1 MSDASVSDADP
12 RARKRER
19 RARWGARLAGA
30 GLRVLART
38 WRVRE
43 LHQGATNIVREPHQ
57 RANQIVREPHQ
68 RADQIVREHDQRAVF
83 CLWHCELLCHMWNLR
98 DLGIV
103 ALISEH
109 GDGEIA
115 ARVVESMGYRTIR
128 GSTRRG
134 ASRALLSLAR
144 EVEGGARVAVT
155 PDGPRGPA
163 ESFAPGALIAAQRSG
178 APIVL
183 LRAVVDRAWRLRSW
197 DRFIIP
203 KPFARI
209 TFYVSEPIFV
219 NAASPR
225 AAAEEAPRFQALMRA
240 LPGAVDG

>member
-1 MSDASVSDADP
+1 MSDHAS

-19 RARWGARLAGA
+19 RAQWASAIVGIGV
-30 GLRVLART
+30 RVLART

-43 LHQGATNIVREPHQ
+43 VRHGGVDIVRQHERPV
-57 RANQIVREPHQ
+57 I
-68 RADQIVREHDQRAVF
+68 F
-83 CLWHCELLCHMWNLR
+83 CLWHCELLCHMWNFR
-98 DLGIV
+98 KLGIV
-103 ALISEH
+103 VLISEH

-115 ARVVESMGYRTIR
+115 ARAAESMGYRTIR
-128 GSTRRG
+128 GSSRRG
-134 ASRALLSLAR
+134 AERALLALAR
-144 EVEGGARVAVT
+144 EVEGGAHVAVT

-183 LRAVVDRAWRLRSW
+183 LRAVADRAWRLRSW

-209 TFYVSEPIFV
+209 TIYVGEPVPVI
-219 NAASPR
+219 AASLR
-225 AAAEEAPRFQALMRA
+225 EAASQAPRFQELMRE
-240 LPGAVDG
+240 LPRAAGG

>member
-1 MSDASVSDADP
+1 MSDAAARDAKSRDADA
-12 RARKRER
+12 RARKRLR
-19 RARWGARLAGA
+19 RARWSARIAAIGV
-30 GLRVLART
+30 RMLART

-43 LHQGATNIVREPHQ
+43 VHQQAGDIVRQ
-57 RANQIVREPHQ
+57 
-68 RADQIVREHDQRAVF
+68 HDRPVIF
-83 CLWHCELLCHMWNLR
+83 CLWHCELLCHMWNFR

-103 ALISEH
+103 VLISEH

-115 ARVVESMGYRTIR
+115 ARAAGSMGYRTIR
-128 GSTRRG
+128 GSSRRG
-134 ASRALLSLAR
+134 AERALLSLAR
-144 EVEGGARVAVT
+144 EVEGGSHVAVT

-203 KPFARI
+203 KPFARLTI
-209 TFYVSEPIFV
+209 YVSEPITV
-219 NAASPR
+219 HATSLRGAAG
-225 AAAEEAPRFQALMRA
+225 EAPRFQALMRA
-240 LPGAVDG
+240 LPQAVDGGSSDG

>member
-1 MSDASVSDADP
+1 MSNIDA

-19 RARWGARLAGA
+19 RARWASRIAGI
-30 GLRVLART
+30 GVRILART

-43 LHQGATNIVREPHQ
+43 IHQEPGNGVLPGSRDIVRQHERPV
-57 RANQIVREPHQ
+57 I
-68 RADQIVREHDQRAVF
+68 F
-83 CLWHCELLCHMWNLR
+83 CLWHCELLCHMWNFR

-103 ALISEH
+103 VLISEH

-115 ARVVESMGYRTIR
+115 ARAAESMGYRTIR
-128 GSTRRG
+128 GSSRRG
-134 ASRALLSLAR
+134 AERALLSLAR
-144 EVEGGARVAVT
+144 EVEGGAHVAVT

-183 LRAVVDRAWRLRSW
+183 LRAVVDRAWRLKSW

-203 KPFARI
+203 KPFARLI
-209 TFYVSEPIFV
+209 IYVSEPVFV
-219 NAASPR
+219 RAPSLR
-225 AAAEEAPRFQALMRA
+225 AAADDAPRFQALMRA
-240 LPGAVDG
+240 LPGTVDARG

>member
-1 MSDASVSDADP
+1 MPTA

-19 RARWGARLAGA
+19 RAQWASRIAGV
-30 GLRVLART
+30 GVRILART

-43 LHQGATNIVREPHQ
+43 VHQAPPGGGALLGAQDIVRQHQ
-57 RANQIVREPHQ
+57 RPVI
-68 RADQIVREHDQRAVF
+68 F
-83 CLWHCELLCHMWNLR
+83 CLWHCELLCHMWNFR

-103 ALISEH
+103 VLISEH

-115 ARVVESMGYRTIR
+115 ARAAESMGYRTIR
-128 GSTRRG
+128 GSSRRG
-134 ASRALLSLAR
+134 AERALLSLAR
-144 EVEGGARVAVT
+144 EVESGSHVAVT

-183 LRAVVDRAWRLRSW
+183 LRAVVDRAWRLKSW

-203 KPFARI
+203 KPFARLTI
-209 TFYVSEPIFV
+209 YVSEPVFV
-219 NAASPR
+219 NAPSLR
-225 AAAEEAPRFQALMRA
+225 AAADEAPRFQALMRE
-240 LPGAVDG
+240 LPNAVDANG

>member
-1 MSDASVSDADP
+1 VKEAEAH
-12 RARKRER
+12 ARRRER
-19 RARWGARLAGA
+19 RARWSARLAGA
-30 GLRVLART
+30 GVRILART

-43 LHQGATNIVREPHQ
+43 LHQRIDDIVREPHQ
-57 RANQIVREPHQ
+57 RTDDIVRQH
-68 RADQIVREHDQRAVF
+68 EHPVIF
-83 CLWHCELLCHMWNLR
+83 CLWHCELLCHMWNFR

-103 ALISEH
+103 VLISEH

-115 ARVVESMGYRTIR
+115 ARAAESMGYRTIR
-128 GSTRRG
+128 GSSRRG
-134 ASRALLSLAR
+134 AERALLSLAR
-144 EVEGGARVAVT
+144 EAERGAHVAVT

-209 TFYVSEPIFV
+209 TIYVSEPIPV
-219 NAASPR
+219 NASSLR
-225 AAAEEAPRFQALMRA
+225 AAAEEAPRFQELMRA
-240 LPGAVDG
+240 LPSAVDG

>member
-1 MSDASVSDADP
+1 VSDAEA

-19 RARWGARLAGA
+19 RARWSARLAGA
-30 GLRVLART
+30 GVRILART

-43 LHQGATNIVREPHQ
+43 LHQGEGDIVRQQDRPV
-57 RANQIVREPHQ
+57 I
-68 RADQIVREHDQRAVF
+68 I
-83 CLWHCELLCHMWNLR
+83 CLWHSELLCHMWNFSN
-98 DLGIV
+98 LGIV

-115 ARVVESMGYRTIR
+115 ARAAESMGYRTIR
-128 GSTRRG
+128 GSSRRG
-134 ASRALLSLAR
+134 AERALLSLAR
-144 EVEGGARVAVT
+144 EVEGGASVAVT

-203 KPFARI
+203 KPFARVTI
-209 TFYVSEPIFV
+209 YVSEPIPV
-219 NAASPR
+219 NAPSPR
-225 AAAEEAPRFQALMRA
+225 AAADQAPRFQSLMRA
-240 LPGAVDG
+240 LPGAIDG

>member
-1 MSDASVSDADP
+1 MSGADA
-12 RARKRER
+12 RARRRER

-30 GLRVLART
+30 GVRMLART

-43 LHQGATNIVREPHQ
+43 LQQRTQDVVRQ
-57 RANQIVREPHQ
+57 
-68 RADQIVREHDQRAVF
+68 HDQPVIF
-83 CLWHCELLCHMWNLR
+83 CLWHCELLCHMWNFR

-103 ALISEH
+103 VLISEH

-115 ARVVESMGYRTIR
+115 ARAAASMGYRTIR

-134 ASRALLSLAR
+134 ADRALLSLAR
-144 EVEGGARVAVT
+144 EVEGGAHVAVT

-178 APIVL
+178 APVVL

-203 KPFARI
+203 KPFARVTI
-209 TFYVSEPIFV
+209 YVSEPIPV
-219 NAASPR
+219 TAGSLR
-225 AAAEEAPRFQALMRA
+225 AAADQAPRFQALMRE
-240 LPGAVDG
+240 LPSAFDG

>member
-1 MSDASVSDADP
+1 MTDAEA

-19 RARWGARLAGA
+19 RARWSARLAGA
-30 GLRVLART
+30 GVRILART

-43 LHQGATNIVREPHQ
+43 LEQGGRDVVR
-57 RANQIVREPHQ
+57 A
-68 RADQIVREHDQRAVF
+68 HDQPVIF
-83 CLWHCELLCHMWNLR
+83 CLWHCELLCHMWNFR

-103 ALISEH
+103 VLISEH

-115 ARVVESMGYRTIR
+115 ARAAESMGYRTIR

-134 ASRALLSLAR
+134 AGRALLSLAR
-144 EVEGGARVAVT
+144 EVEGGAHVAVT

-203 KPFARI
+203 KPFARVTI
-209 TFYVSEPIFV
+209 YVSEPIAV

-240 LPGAVDG
+240 LPRAVDG